1 LEKLHRKIEKF
12 EKVDRGFFFLIIRNL
27 L

>member
-1 LEKLHRKIEKF
+1 MSRTCYSLSRMFGKLQ
-12 EKVDRGFFFLIIRNL
+12 FLIIRNL